1 MRARIAIGALGLLA
15 DVYGALLLL
24 ERGWTNL
31 VDTALWLA
39 GGVVAHDFLLA
50 PLTLGLCALAAPFV
64 MPRLRAVGAAALIV
78 VGSVTVVAIPVL
90 GRFGARP
97 DNPTLL
103 DRHYGWG
110 WVGFVVLVGLVCGG
124 WLLWERLR
132 DQRTPTPQQHD
143 G

>member
-1 MRARIAIGALGLLA
+1 MRARIAIGGLGLLA
-15 DVYGALLLL
+15 GVYGALLLL
-24 ERGWTNL
+24 ERGWADL

-39 GGVVAHDFLLA
+39 GGVVLHDFLLA
-50 PLTLGLCALAAPFV
+50 PLTLGLCALVAPFV

-132 DQRTPTPQQHD
+132 DRGIPTPQQPD
-143 G
+143 S